1 MKRHLL
7 LPILFLA
14 GAMGASAISCGTV
27 AVPGACVLNVGGQ
40 VQFTFS
46 NFTFINGVATGT
58 QPVTAA
64 DIGLNVNAGSG
75 LSAVLSMNKLVTQA
89 NPNVV
94 FLANANDTN
103 SFIFSYEVA
112 IAPLVPGT
120 VLFINPTAVELVT
133 SSFSNNGTG
142 NVQFVTA
149 GGPICLATT
158 ASPVDTCTLP
168 PGTTNLLSSVG
179 NIVNLSGNTGNASIG
194 TFTNTLNASFT
205 PETANGVPEPST
217 YALMAA
223 GLTAIYRLRRR

>member
-14 GAMGASAISCGTV
+14 GALGASAISCGTV
-27 AVPGACVLNVGGQ
+27 AVPGACVLNIGGQ

-94 FLANANDTN
+94 FLANNNDN
-103 SFIFSYEVA
+103 NNFRFSYEVA
-112 IAPLVPGT
+112 VAPLVPGT
-120 VLFINPTAVELVT
+120 VLFIDPAKVELVT
-133 SSFSNNGTG
+133 SSFSNNGVG
-142 NVQFVTA
+142 IVQLTMA
-149 GGPICLATT
+149 GAPICLATT
-158 ASPVDTCTLP
+158 GSPVDTCTLP
-168 PGTTNLLSSVG
+168 PGTTNLLTSIG
-179 NIVNLSGNTGNASIG
+179 TIVNLSGNTGNASIG

-205 PETANGVPEPST
+205 PEPSNGVPEPST
-217 YALMAA
+217 YAMFAA
-223 GLTAIYRLRRR
+223 GLAAIYRLRRR